1 MRSSSLYLEISEKI
15 IEAIQSG
22 EYPENSPLPS
32 ERALSEKYHVS
43 RSTIREAL
51 GKLKNDYIIYTIH
64 GNGSY
69 VKPQVFNQPL
79 TKFYSFTDELK
90 NSNILIHNTVIDCHL
105 VENQPDLNSK
115 FHLSGSNAFH
125 KITRLRS
132 ARDYPL
138 MIETT
143 YLPRNRFYKI
153 DSDILE
159 KHSLYQY
166 LEQKY
171 DFHVTRATEQF
182 RPIIPSAFE
191 REHLQISSST
201 PCMLLERL
209 SYEEDQLIEYTQS
222 IIRGDKY
229 TFSVDLCFDQQNK
242 I

>member
-1 MRSSSLYLEISEKI
+1 MSSSSLYLEISEKI

-32 ERALSEKYHVS
+32 ERSLSEKYHVS
-43 RSTIREAL
+43 RSTIRAAL
-51 GKLKNDYIIYTIH
+51 GKLKNDYVIYTIH

-79 TKFYSFTDELK
+79 SKFYSFTDELK
-90 NSNILIHNTVIDCHL
+90 SSNILIHNTIIDCHI
-105 VENQPDLNSK
+105 VENQPDLNEK
-115 FHLSGSNAFH
+115 FHLTGSNAFH
-125 KITRLRS
+125 KIIRLRS
-132 ARDYPL
+132 AKEYPL
-138 MIETT
+138 MIEVT

-153 DSDILE
+153 TSEILE
-159 KHSLYQY
+159 KYSLYQY

-191 REHLQISSST
+191 RKHLQISSST

-209 SYEEDQLIEYTQS
+209 SYEDDQVIEYTQS
-222 IIRGDKY
+222 VIRGDKY
-229 TFSVDLCFDQQNK
+229 TFSVDLCLDPQTK
-242 I
+242 T